1 MRLKNNC
8 DSKTDSTQRNMKKLV
23 VRLSFSFFAFG
34 ISNVVFGQVDKD
46 VLNWYNGGG
55 SGMQT
60 EKAYKSLKKKKSTT
74 VIVAVIDSGIDIE
87 HEDLKGKIWT
97 NTKEIAGNGIDDDKN
112 GYIDD
117 IHGWNFLGNAKG
129 ESQHHAR
136 LEKTRI
142 YAKLR
147 PKYEKLDPNDVAAAD
162 REEYELYKKVRLEIN
177 TEKEKY
183 AQIITQME
191 QLPMILQMVP
201 GMVANAIGKTD
212 YTKADLDAWKPEDEQ
227 MKQIK
232 EVAMAMITGELTME
246 VVKEQQDQLQ
256 GMLDYNLNVDYDDRQ
271 YVGDNPYD
279 FNDVKYGNNDVEGP
293 DALHGTHV
301 GGIIG
306 AVRGNGL
313 GGDGVAENVQLMS
326 LRAVPDGDEADKDIA
341 LAIRYAVDNGA
352 SVINMSF
359 GKGYSPNQKEVYE
372 AFKYA
377 DSKGVLL
384 VHAAGNDNADVDR
397 NDNFPTSMYPFQKEK
412 LDLFLTI
419 GASTRDPKGH
429 LAADFSNYG
438 QTKVDVFAPGFEIYN
453 SVPQSS
459 YKKLQGTS
467 MAAPMV
473 AGVAAM
479 LKSYFP
485 TLTMNEIKDAMLKS
499 AKPYKGTK
507 QTLPGSEEKVDFATL
522 SVTGAVIDVKAAAK
536 LCAAKEKA
544 KK

>member
-1 MRLKNNC
+1 
-8 DSKTDSTQRNMKKLV
+8 MKKLV

-34 ISNVVFGQVDKD
+34 FSSVVFGQVDKD

-117 IHGWNFLGNAKG
+117 IHGWNFLGSAGGAN
-129 ESQHHAR
+129 QNHAR

-142 YAKLR
+142 YAKLMV
-147 PKYEKLDPNDVAAAD
+147 KYENMDASKVSAEDKT
-162 REEYELYKKVRLEIN
+162 EYDLFQKVKKEIAE
-177 TEKEKY
+177 EKEKY
-183 AQIITQME
+183 SQYLPQLE

-201 GMVANAIGKTD
+201 GMVSNAIGKTD
-212 YTKADLDAWKPEDEQ
+212 YSMKDLEAWKPDNEQ
-227 MKQIK
+227 MVQIK
-232 EVAMAMITGELTME
+232 AVAMAMLTGELTEE
-246 VVKEQQDQLQ
+246 VVKEQLNQIK
-256 GMLDYNLNVDYDDRQ
+256 GMIDYNLNADYDDRQ
-271 YVGDNPYD
+271 LIGDNPYD

-306 AVRGNGL
+306 AVRGNNL
-313 GGDGVAENVQLMS
+313 GGDGVASDVLLMS
-326 LRAVPDGDEADKDIA
+326 VRAVPDGDEADKDVA
-341 LAIRYAVDNGA
+341 MAIRYAVDNGA
-352 SVINMSF
+352 KVINMSF
-359 GKGYSPNQKEVYE
+359 GKGYSSNQKEVYE

-384 VHAAGNDNADVDR
+384 VHAAGNDNENVDE
-397 NDNFPTSMYPFQKEK
+397 NDNFPTSMYSFQKEK
-412 LDLFLTI
+412 LDLYLTI
-419 GASTRDPKGH
+419 GASTRFPKEK
-429 LAADFSNYG
+429 LPADFSNFG
-438 QTKVDVFAPGFEIYN
+438 QTKVDVFAPGHDIYN
-453 SVPQSS
+453 SVPQSE
-459 YKKLQGTS
+459 YKKLNGTS

-485 TLTMNEIKDAMLKS
+485 SLTMNEIKSVILSTAKS
-499 AKPYKGTK
+499 YKGSK
-507 QTLPGSEEKVDFATL
+507 QLKPGSEDKVDFATL
-522 SVTGAVIDVKAAAK
+522 SVTGAVVDVNAAVKKCLA
-536 LCAAKEKA
+536 LEKS
-544 KK
+544 KN